1 MLSSYK
7 IKLLNGAMRNRE
19 LQLPMGNLTLGTED
33 NDIVYFPLEQGLNQF
48 LLDIREE
55 GVFLLSPVEF
65 WIDGQPTPYEADK
78 PLPVG
83 KIIDIAGCCFII
95 GDIDHS
101 LPLSDVPERFS
112 AKSRRKKRLILAS
125 VIGATFALS
134 GAIGSYVLLSPKAE
148 PPTFTRADV
157 YQQLKENKL
166 HAITLVWHGKNIAL
180 YGRCESTTDLTP
192 FFNYL
197 KEKNI
202 FYYNKII
209 CNNQIISAINDAL
222 TEYGYK
228 DIIITKGN
236 KPGFFLL
243 SGYIP
248 PSPKWSEVENLLLN
262 TPGVAGWEIHNNS
275 NNKINELASEFKKN
289 KLINYVNIFKKND
302 VIIVAGEVSQQK
314 ESKILAIINAMNKNS
329 NVKILFQNIQP
340 YIAADIFPG
349 KILRISGT
357 MKNPTIAL
365 DNGTSLG
372 IGSILKGG
380 YVIDAIDP
388 KDGINIS
395 RPDEYIHIPLSY

>member
-112 AKSRRKKRLILAS
+112 AKNQRKKRLILAS

-209 CNNQIISAINDAL
+209 CNNQIISAINDVL
-222 TEYGYK
+222 
-228 DIIITKGN
+228 
-236 KPGFFLL
+236 
-243 SGYIP
+243 
-248 PSPKWSEVENLLLN
+248 
-262 TPGVAGWEIHNNS
+262 
-275 NNKINELASEFKKN
+275 
-289 KLINYVNIFKKND
+289 
-302 VIIVAGEVSQQK
+302 
-314 ESKILAIINAMNKNS
+314 
-329 NVKILFQNIQP
+329 
-340 YIAADIFPG
+340 
-349 KILRISGT
+349 
-357 MKNPTIAL
+357 
-365 DNGTSLG
+365 
-372 IGSILKGG
+372 
-380 YVIDAIDP
+380 
-388 KDGINIS
+388 
-395 RPDEYIHIPLSY
+395 

>member
-83 KIIDIAGCCFII
+83 KVIDIAGCCFII

-112 AKSRRKKRLILAS
+112 AKNQRKKRLILAS

-202 FYYNKII
+202 FYYNNII
-209 CNNQIISAINDAL
+209 CNNQIISAIND
-222 TEYGYK
+222 
-228 DIIITKGN
+228 
-236 KPGFFLL
+236 
-243 SGYIP
+243 
-248 PSPKWSEVENLLLN
+248 
-262 TPGVAGWEIHNNS
+262 
-275 NNKINELASEFKKN
+275 
-289 KLINYVNIFKKND
+289 VNIFKKND
-302 VIIVAGEVSQQK
+302 VIIVAGEVSQQN

-340 YIAADIFPG
+340 YISADIFPG

>member
-1 MLSSYK
+1 
-7 IKLLNGAMRNRE
+7 
-19 LQLPMGNLTLGTED
+19 
-33 NDIVYFPLEQGLNQF
+33 
-48 LLDIREE
+48 
-55 GVFLLSPVEF
+55 
-65 WIDGQPTPYEADK
+65 
-78 PLPVG
+78 
-83 KIIDIAGCCFII
+83 
-95 GDIDHS
+95 
-101 LPLSDVPERFS
+101 
-112 AKSRRKKRLILAS
+112 
-125 VIGATFALS
+125 
-134 GAIGSYVLLSPKAE
+134 
-148 PPTFTRADV
+148 
-157 YQQLKENKL
+157 
-166 HAITLVWHGKNIAL
+166 
-180 YGRCESTTDLTP
+180 
-192 FFNYL
+192 
-197 KEKNI
+197 
-202 FYYNKII
+202 
-209 CNNQIISAINDAL
+209 SAINDIL

-302 VIIVAGEVSQQK
+302 VIIVAGEVSQQN

-340 YIAADIFPG
+340 YISADIFPG

-395 RPDEYIHIPLSY
+395 RPD